1 MPARR
6 VDLRGPELRDP
17 QGVIRAM
24 TRPSRVLCLRAL
36 ATLAALLALEGCDWF
51 RTEVLGEGI
60 FAPPDAAAAGPVTDA
75 GRE

>member
-1 MPARR
+1 
-6 VDLRGPELRDP
+6 
-17 QGVIRAM
+17 M